1 MGAIEVPA
9 DKYCGAVVERL
20 NGFRVPGSD
29 VVLSVFDL
37 VVADRLVVGAAGVQH
52 PRLEPG
58 PALPPVADPPLRFRS
73 DERVVVGV
81 VTT

>member
-1 MGAIEVPA
+1 
-9 DKYCGAVVERL
+9 VERL
-20 NGFRVPGSD
+20 NGFRIPGSD
-29 VVLSVFDL
+29 VVLGVFDL
-37 VVADRLVVGAAGVQH
+37 VVADRLVVGAAGVQY